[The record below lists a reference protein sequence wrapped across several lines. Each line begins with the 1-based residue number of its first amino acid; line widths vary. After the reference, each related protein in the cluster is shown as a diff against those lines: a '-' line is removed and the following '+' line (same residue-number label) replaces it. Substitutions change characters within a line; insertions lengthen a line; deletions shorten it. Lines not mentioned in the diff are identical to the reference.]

1 MSVKKKPKY
10 TEHFYSRKHPSYG
23 LKAGNVESMMH
34 KGGSVRNAESGDKRT
49 KTGPEHK
56 HPCPLSNEESFD
68 SQLVEV
74 GNSYQ
79 NHMVY
84 KLLLICIFYFS
95 DSLFLSF
102 YYLD

>member
-1 MSVKKKPKY
+1 MSVKKKKTKY

-23 LKAGNVESMMH
+23 LKAGNVERMMH

-56 HPCPLSNEESFD
+56 HPCPLSSEESD
-68 SQLVEV
+68 SQLAEA

-84 KLLLICIFYFS
+84 KLFLICIFSFP

-102 YYLD
+102 YYLH